1 MAHETDT
8 TADVAAEIAAGG
20 GLALGQ
26 AARRFPSYRNS
37 RPVNPSTVWRWLTEG
52 VRLPSGRRLRLEAAR
67 VGGRWLTSA
76 AAIERFIRAQT
87 PTLDTEAAS
96 KPAPA
101 TTKRTAK
108 RRAQDT
114 DRTRR
119 ELDRIGI

>member
-1 MAHETDT
+1 MTHDTNT

-37 RPVNPSTVWRWLTEG
+37 RPVNPSTVWRWLTDG

-67 VGGRWLTSA
+67 IGGRWLTSA

-87 PTLDTEAAS
+87 PALDPEPTTKS
-96 KPAPA
+96 A
-101 TTKRTAK
+101 TTNRTAK
-108 RRAQDT
+108 QRARDT
-114 DRTRR
+114 ERTRR
-119 ELDRIGI
+119 ELDQIGI